1 MVRDAAQARRVVR
14 RLSVVLL
21 ERWDGTAAT
30 ATGRG
35 RGRPSGPGEG
45 PAFLGADGAATAAGR
60 ELLNRPGEKPAAA
73 TGQEWLRELEEGPS
87 AAAVSAVRAAR
98 DGVVETGFNQMPV
111 TYV

>member
-1 MVRDAAQARRVVR
+1 MAGDAARARRVER

-21 ERWDGTAAT
+21 NRWDGTAAT

-35 RGRPSGPGEG
+35 RGLSGPGEG
-45 PAFLGADGAATAAGR
+45 PPVLGVDGAAAAAGR
-60 ELLNRPGEKPAAA
+60 ERLHRLGEKPAAA
-73 TGQEWLRELEEGPS
+73 TGQEWLRGLEEGPS
-87 AAAVSAVRAAR
+87 AAAVSAVRVAR